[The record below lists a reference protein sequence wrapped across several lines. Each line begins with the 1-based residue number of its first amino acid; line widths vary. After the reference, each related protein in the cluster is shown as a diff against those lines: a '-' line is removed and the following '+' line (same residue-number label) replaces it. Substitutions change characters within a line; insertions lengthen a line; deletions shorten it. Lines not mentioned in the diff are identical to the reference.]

1 MERKQM
7 EALILDE
14 YSAMYRL
21 AFTYVKNEADAMD
34 VVQDSV
40 VKAMTRCGD
49 IRKKDAAK
57 SWLLST
63 VAHCAL
69 DLLRQNKRR
78 TDAEIPE
85 RGEDDRYSNI
95 DLEQAMRLLKENEY
109 LILVLHYFEDQT
121 LREIADALDM
131 RESTVKSTLYR
142 ALKKLRVHMEEGV
155 DRA

>member
-1 MERKQM
+1 MLFR
-7 EALILDE
+7 
-14 YSAMYRL
+14 S
-21 AFTYVKNEADAMD
+21 
-34 VVQDSV
+34 
-40 VKAMTRCGD
+40 
-49 IRKKDAAK
+49 DAAK

-78 TDAEIPE
+78 TDAEIPD
-85 RGEDDRYSNI
+85 RGEDDRYSNL

>member
-49 IRKKDAAK
+49 IRKKAAAK